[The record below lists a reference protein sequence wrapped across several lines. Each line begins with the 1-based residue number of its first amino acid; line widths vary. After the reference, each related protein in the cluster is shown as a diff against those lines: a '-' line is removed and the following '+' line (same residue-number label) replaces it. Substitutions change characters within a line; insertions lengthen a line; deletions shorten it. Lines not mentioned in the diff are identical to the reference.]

1 MKLHY
6 LLVVLGLAIGL
17 VLGMQIQTQPPFLGW
32 LFGIGGGLA
41 GGAFLAAIFTGEAL
55 AGGARGSSRRGA
67 PGRPAWFDEPD
78 EPAPPAED
86 PRPHSDN

>member
-1 MKLHY
+1 MRLHY
-6 LLVVLGLAIGL
+6 LLVVLGLAIGAL
-17 VLGMQIQTQPPFLGW
+17 LGAQIDTQPPFLGW

-41 GGAFLAAIFTGEAL
+41 GGAFLAALFTGEAL

-78 EPAPPAED
+78 EAPPPED
-86 PRPHSDN
+86 NPRPRSDN